1 MPNNALRTWECIGCK
16 SGGKGNLNTKEA
28 KEAKDSLH
36 ACKLDNEDV
45 IITGISTGLTEK
57 SASLAK
63 LNEEHYKLIL
73 FPHGWLDCD
82 IVHAVH
88 VWLRKINPGVE
99 GLRRPT
105 LGPCRNFNQVNCEF
119 IQILH
124 TGDKHWVC
132 IASVGCGDG
141 TVNLYDSLYHGII
154 YSEVEDQ
161 VINLVGQAN
170 FTGIQVVPVQQQQ
183 NGSD

>member
-1 MPNNALRTWECIGCK
+1 MP
-16 SGGKGNLNTKEA
+16 KEA

-36 ACKLDNEDV
+36 ACKSDNEDV

-73 FPHGWLDCD
+73 SPHGWLDCD

-88 VWLRKINPGVE
+88 VCLRKINPGVK
-99 GLRRPT
+99 GLQRPT
-105 LGPCRNFNQVNCEF
+105 LGPCRNFNQVNGEF

-124 TGDKHWVC
+124 TGEKHWVC
-132 IASVGCGDG
+132 VASVGCGDG
-141 TVNLYDSLYHGII
+141 TVNL
-154 YSEVEDQ
+154 
-161 VINLVGQAN
+161 
-170 FTGIQVVPVQQQQ
+170 
-183 NGSD
+183 